1 MQPIQFW
8 RLNNMRLLDK
18 SSPEFLYQQVIEFV
32 ERQEKSGAIRA
43 GDKLPSLRKL
53 SRQFEIS
60 IPTVKQA
67 YIELER
73 QGTISARP
81 QSGYYLKAKQA
92 RTLKP
97 MRAKWACCEPVE
109 ISCRSL
115 IEQVYDAVH
124 LPDSVALGISNP
136 VNAHPPDKALAR
148 LMRSVLSKNAEK
160 AVSYGPA
167 NGDPKLRL
175 NLAFRYQEQG
185 VAINHDDII
194 ITNGAQ
200 EALSIAL
207 QCVAERGDI
216 IAVESPCFFG
226 LIELIESLGMK
237 ALEVYTCTEDGV
249 CVEELAKVIK
259 QHPVKACLFSTAISN
274 PLGSMMTD
282 QQRQDMVNLLEKHD
296 IPLIEDE
303 VYSDLY
309 FTENRPVPA
318 QLYSEKGLVL
328 TCSSFSKTAAPGY
341 RVGWL
346 LPGKFEEAA
355 KRIKR
360 AQSCSTPMLQQW
372 TITDYLMSGEY
383 DRHLQVLRKTLRY
396 NCERMRAL
404 IAEHFPKEVCI
415 SQPLGGSVLWIRCRS
430 HVNTSQ
436 FFSQA
441 ISKGVSFA
449 PGEIF
454 SPTGKYKNF
463 MRISFGVQWCEK
475 VDKAVAALGKLVHD
489 YPEKT

>member
-1 MQPIQFW
+1 M
-8 RLNNMRLLDK
+8 
-18 SSPEFLYQQVIEFV
+18 
-32 ERQEKSGAIRA
+32 
-43 GDKLPSLRKL
+43 
-53 SRQFEIS
+53 
-60 IPTVKQA
+60 
-67 YIELER
+67 
-73 QGTISARP
+73 
-81 QSGYYLKAKQA
+81 
-92 RTLKP
+92 P

-115 IEQVYDAVH
+115 IEQVYEAVH
-124 LPDSVALGISNP
+124 LPDTVALGISNP

-148 LMRSVLSKNAEK
+148 LMRSVLNKNAEK
-160 AVSYGPA
+160 AVSYGPV
-167 NGDPKLRL
+167 NGVPKLRL

-185 VAINHDDII
+185 VAINHEDII

-249 CVEELAKVIK
+249 CVNELAKVIK

-282 QQRQDMVNLLEKHD
+282 QQRQDMVGLLEDHD

-309 FTENRPVPA
+309 FTEQRPVPA
-318 QLYSEKGLVL
+318 QLYSNKGLVI

-372 TITDYLMSGEY
+372 TLTGYLMSGEY

-415 SQPLGGSVLWIRCRS
+415 SQPRGGSVLWVRCRS
-430 HVNTSQ
+430 HVDTSQ
-436 FFSQA
+436 FFTQA
-441 ISKGVSFA
+441 IAKGVSFA

-454 SPTGKYKNF
+454 SPTGQYKNF
-463 MRISFGVQWCEK
+463 MRISYGVKWCEK
-475 VDKAVAALGKLVHD
+475 VDKAIAELGKLVYD
-489 YPEKT
+489 YPEKS